1 MGGRRLLQG
10 AGDGARKGGGGKEE
24 DQKTGDINKDEGKGG
39 ELYSTQT
46 NADKGLIKQ
55 HTYSH
60 ATDFSLFRN
69 MQDNA

>member
-1 MGGRRLLQG
+1 MKE
-10 AGDGARKGGGGKEE
+10 KGG
-24 DQKTGDINKDEGKGG
+24 TV
-39 ELYSTQT
+39 LYPNM

-60 ATDFSLFRN
+60 ATDFSLFIN

>member
-1 MGGRRLLQG
+1 MAEGCCKER
-10 AGDGARKGGGGKEE
+10 GDGARKGGGGKEE
-24 DQKTGDINKDEGKGG
+24 DQKQETLIGMKEKGG
-39 ELYSTQT
+39 TVLYPNM

-60 ATDFSLFRN
+60 ATDFSLFTN